1 MCSDHEDVPIVMH
14 IAQPGLAEGQPGKP
28 LVEGNVASHP
38 NRLQPLDY
46 FMWCVFERKVNK
58 CPHTNLASLKV
69 MTSAVMTDLNR
80 EVIIHACKKFSS
92 WIEAT
97 MEATG
102 VFIK

>member
-1 MCSDHEDVPIVMH
+1 MWPS
-14 IAQPGLAEGQPGKP
+14 Q
-28 LVEGNVASHP
+28 P

-46 FMWCVFERKVNK
+46 FMWCIFEREVNE
-58 CPHTNLASLKV
+58 CPHINLASLKV
-69 MTSAVMTDLNR
+69 LTSDVMTDLNR

-92 WIEAT
+92 WIEAI